1 MRSDPWSI
9 LTQNKT
15 SCLTTA
21 FLKISPPYFVW
32 VLALVPLLA
41 SGPDS
46 AVTSH
51 ALVWSRGTAKDK
63 SEIC

>member
-1 MRSDPWSI
+1 MSSDPLSV

-21 FLKISPPYFVW
+21 FLKIFLPLC
-32 VLALVPLLA
+32 VLALISWLT
-41 SGPDS
+41 SDPDC

-51 ALVWSRGTAKDK
+51 ALVWSRGIAKN
-63 SEIC
+63 